1 VFSLF
6 YGHFSLFFL
15 SVFWCFTLII
25 RQETTKMQSRKKG
38 GVEMNRSER
47 IEIQRHLKSGL
58 DIRDV
63 PYLVRVQPIKPPEAV
78 WCNGRLISIE

>member
-1 VFSLF
+1 
-6 YGHFSLFFL
+6 
-15 SVFWCFTLII
+15 
-25 RQETTKMQSRKKG
+25 
-38 GVEMNRSER
+38 MNRSDR

-63 PYLVRVQPIKPPEAV
+63 PYLVRVQTVRPPEAA

>member
-1 VFSLF
+1 
-6 YGHFSLFFL
+6 
-15 SVFWCFTLII
+15 
-25 RQETTKMQSRKKG
+25 
-38 GVEMNRSER
+38 MNRSDR
-47 IEIQRHLKSGL
+47 IEIQRHLKLGL